1 MGSSPTAPTTYCLR
15 ARIPQGCGL
24 VSFGRRWGSNPRGGE
39 RQADAQ
45 RPQRAGE
52 GAGRRP
58 KPVRICTANTQTS
71 HRPYHVLFTSPCP
84 PGMRARFFRT
94 PVGLEPA
101 RGRASSGRAASA
113 ASRRGRRQA
122 TEAGAYLHS
131 KYADVPPPL
140 PRIVYEPVSPRD
152 AGSFLLDASTDGE
165 LRWNS
170 SCLCRLPAYLGT
182 ISPQIR
188 LILAH
193 FSMEKR
199 VCLPHFSIEKCGCLA
214 HFPREMRL
222 WPYTIRKGWEAICSD
237 SL

>member
-1 MGSSPTAPTTYCLR
+1 MGSSPTAPTMYCLR
-15 ARIPQGCGL
+15 ARVPQGCGL
-24 VSFGRRWGSNPRGGE
+24 ASFRCRWGSNPRGGE

-58 KPVRICTANTQTS
+58 KPVRICAANTQTS
-71 HRPYHVLFTSPCP
+71 HRPYHIASTGPYP
-84 PGMRARFFRT
+84 PGMRARFFSK

-122 TEAGAYLHS
+122 TEAGADLRS

-140 PRIVYEPVSPRD
+140 VATKQLIWD
-152 AGSFLLDASTDGE
+152 GAKKTASTPPLRK

-170 SCLCRLPAYLGT
+170 SCFGRLPAHLGT
-182 ISPQIR
+182 ISPQ
-188 LILAH
+188 LI
-193 FSMEKR
+193 
-199 VCLPHFSIEKCGCLA
+199 
-214 HFPREMRL
+214 
-222 WPYTIRKGWEAICSD
+222 
-237 SL
+237 